1 MQESYVL
8 ILKVDV
14 VLDWISRSTVSKKQ
28 LVTLFSLCWLDLLW
42 STMLALWMPHAKREI
57 GQCMVRSNWGIVRKA
72 EILVTILSFRG
83 KPPGGRF
90 TIACQVRIL
99 KLHLLT
105 YLCLHPQDWEILE
118 MLMGA
123 PEPFPQKNH
132 SNEVT

>member
-1 MQESYVL
+1 MDMCLEM
-8 ILKVDV
+8 
-14 VLDWISRSTVSKKQ
+14 
-28 LVTLFSLCWLDLLW
+28 TLCNIWASGKSD
-42 STMLALWMPHAKREI
+42 
-57 GQCMVRSNWGIVRKA
+57 Q
-72 EILVTILSFRG
+72 VTILSFRG

>member
-14 VLDWISRSTVSKKQ
+14 ILDWISRSTVSKKQ

-72 EILVTILSFRG
+72 EILS
-83 KPPGGRF
+83 
-90 TIACQVRIL
+90 
-99 KLHLLT
+99 
-105 YLCLHPQDWEILE
+105 
-118 MLMGA
+118 
-123 PEPFPQKNH
+123 
-132 SNEVT
+132 